1 MGKTQYKEQNT
12 KKYKIIIIILFILVF
27 VLMIL
32 SILLDKTKKEQ
43 PSDVAYDNIKTIKEV
58 IEYYDSKYISENES
72 EEKDYNLDVY
82 LKFKVL
88 PYNEDNT
95 SNEEY
100 YNNLL
105 EDCAKIISYKNF
117 RMIDKENDLLVE
129 IICSGQKI
137 KTIKI
142 NGIEDYFIYTDSQ
155 LSLREYREIETT
167 DFAVNSELLKNC
179 IDNNWNPDI
188 NFGGR
193 DSIFDEYYI
202 YFDEG
207 IKVRTINNKIY
218 NIVFDKK
225 YNGEVINSNFP
236 GKDLE
241 SVKVN
246 LGEPTFEDEENKII
260 GYKGKD
266 LYVFFT
272 ESEIS
277 VYRVS
282 SYETDEFFDL
292 ADRYINKELDF
303 LDFMNELTYLWPDYS
318 DYNYSKDYVYISY
331 PLKGVEIKLN
341 YENTSGI
348 LIYNNIKT
356 NLRRV
361 GEYLENTDFVSRL
374 QLDLVFETEK
384 RRVENDKKQLDLC
397 NEYIET
403 LEEEQKNI
411 IGDSFYYGIYAEK
424 DNNDLIYE
432 MKFISKS
439 EDRPDRELSDSIDT
453 YLWLNN
459 NLFLYS
465 KSGKGI
471 YLFNLDDGTVRRVI
485 TGDSEY
491 ELKGY
496 GNGILKYDN
505 VEEQFQY

>member
-1 MGKTQYKEQNT
+1 MKRTKYKEQNT
-12 KKYKIIIIILFILVF
+12 KNYKKIIIILVILVF

-32 SILLDKTKKEQ
+32 TMLLDKAKKEQ
-43 PSDVAYDNIKTIKEV
+43 PSNVSYDNIKTIKEV
-58 IEYYDSKYISENES
+58 IEYYGSKYISENQS
-72 EEKDYNLDVY
+72 EDKEYSLDVY
-82 LKFKVL
+82 LEFKLL

-105 EDCAKIISYKNF
+105 GDCAKIINYKSF
-117 RMIDKENDLLVE
+117 RMIDEKNDLFVE
-129 IICSGQKI
+129 IICNGKKI

-155 LSLREYREIETT
+155 LSMKEYQEIKTT
-167 DFAVNSELLKNC
+167 DFAITSEVLKNC
-179 IDNNWNPDI
+179 IDNNWNPEVY
-188 NFGGR
+188 FGER

-218 NIVFDKK
+218 NIVFNKK
-225 YNGEVINSNFP
+225 YNGDVINSNFP
-236 GKDLE
+236 GKDLDSIE
-241 SVKVN
+241 VN
-246 LGEPTFEDEENKII
+246 LGEATFKDEDKNII

-266 LYVFFT
+266 VYVFFT

-282 SYETDEFFDL
+282 TYETDDFFDL
-292 ADRYINKELDF
+292 ADRYVNKELDF

-318 DYNYSKDYVYISY
+318 DYKYSKDYVFISY

-341 YENTSGI
+341 YEDTNGI

-384 RRVENDKKQLDLC
+384 RRIENDRKELDLC
-397 NEYIET
+397 KEYIES
-403 LEEEQKNI
+403 LEDEQKDI

-424 DNNDLIYE
+424 DNNDFIYE

-439 EDRPDRELSDSIDT
+439 EDRPNRILSDSINT
-453 YLWLNN
+453 YLWINN
-459 NLFLYS
+459 SLFLYS
-465 KSGKGI
+465 KPGKGI
-471 YLFNLDDGTVRRVI
+471 YLFNLDDGSIRRVI
-485 TGDSEY
+485 TGDEEY
-491 ELKGY
+491 ELKGFE
-496 GNGILKYDN
+496 NGILKYDN
-505 VEEQFQY
+505 TEMEFQY